1 MTKASNKSDK
11 ALLEVDS
18 LVSTYGQVEVLHS
31 LSLNIKEGETVA
43 LIGANGAGK
52 TTFLK
57 TLSGIQPVR
66 SGKVFFDGN
75 DITSI
80 RADLRVRKGIS
91 QSPEGRVLFGPLSVK
106 DNLLLGAHTRN
117 DDQVEKDL
125 AYIYS
130 LFPVLEE
137 KSHLSAGS
145 LSGGQQQMVAIGRA
159 LMAKPK
165 LLLLDE
171 PSMGL
176 APILVEEIFNVVRS
190 LKEEGITILLVEQ
203 NAYEALA
210 ISDRAYVLETG
221 NIVMSGESK
230 QIIDSEEIKNAYLG
244 I

>member
-11 ALLEVDS
+11 VLLEVDS
-18 LVSTYGQVEVLHS
+18 LVSAYGQVEVLHG

-57 TLSGIQPVR
+57 ALSGIQPVR
-66 SGKVFFDGN
+66 SGKVFFDGK
-75 DITSI
+75 DITSM

-176 APILVEEIFNVVRS
+176 APILVEEIFNVIRN

-210 ISDRAYVLETG
+210 ISDRTYVLETG

-230 QIIDSEEIKNAYLG
+230 QLIDSEEIQNAYLG